1 MDPRVAATPAPDAHA
16 IEFVRFC
23 HRRRRV
29 GWPELYDEM
38 CAVAARGLYHGY
50 SAEDLGNHGIRFG
63 LFDMPAL
70 AALTREVVAAELA
83 ARRPVQVAIHA
94 LPAEAIEGLVEAA
107 PEVVATTVQVAVAP
121 LGEPALA
128 VAVAP
133 PADHVAVDTV
143 AVERVAV
150 ERVAVERVAVERIAV
165 ERVAVEPRPT
175 TESAAP
181 RFRPV
186 PAGV

>member
-1 MDPRVAATPAPDAHA
+1 MDPRVAATPAADPDA

-38 CAVAARGLYHGY
+38 CAVAARGLYRGY
-50 SAEDLGNHGIRFG
+50 SADDLGTHGIRFG

-83 ARRPVQVAIHA
+83 ARRPVQVAIHQ
-94 LPAEAIEGLVEAA
+94 LPPDAGEALVEAA
-107 PEVVATTVQVAVAP
+107 PVVEAATVRI
-121 LGEPALA
+121 A
-128 VAVAP
+128 VAV
-133 PADHVAVDTV
+133 PADPLVAMEPRT
-143 AVERVAV
+143 VERVV
-150 ERVAVERVAVERIAV
+150 LDTPSPES
-165 ERVAVEPRPT
+165 RPM
-175 TESAAP
+175 P

-186 PAGV
+186 TAGA

>member
-70 AALTREVVAAELA
+70 AALTRDVVAAELA

-94 LPAEAIEGLVEAA
+94 LPAEAVEGLVEAA
-107 PEVVATTVQVAVAP
+107 PEVVATTVQVAVAA
-121 LGEPALA
+121 LGERA

-133 PADHVAVDTV
+133 PADRVAVDRL
-143 AVERVAV
+143 AVERVAI
-150 ERVAVERVAVERIAV
+150 ERVAVERI
-165 ERVAVEPRPT
+165 AVEPRPT

>member
-1 MDPRVAATPAPDAHA
+1 MDPRVAATPAADPDA

-38 CAVAARGLYHGY
+38 CAVAARGLYRGY
-50 SAEDLGNHGIRFG
+50 SADDLEAHGIRFG

-94 LPAEAIEGLVEAA
+94 LPDDAVQGLVEAA
-107 PEVVATTVQVAVAP
+107 PLVAATTVEIAVA
-121 LGEPALA
+121 
-128 VAVAP
+128 AP
-133 PADHVAVDTV
+133 QAEV
-143 AVERVAV
+143 RVAAGV
-150 ERVAVERVAVERIAV
+150 DR
-165 ERVAVEPRPT
+165 
-175 TESAAP
+175 SASGPSAGHDVTP

-186 PAGV
+186 PAAV